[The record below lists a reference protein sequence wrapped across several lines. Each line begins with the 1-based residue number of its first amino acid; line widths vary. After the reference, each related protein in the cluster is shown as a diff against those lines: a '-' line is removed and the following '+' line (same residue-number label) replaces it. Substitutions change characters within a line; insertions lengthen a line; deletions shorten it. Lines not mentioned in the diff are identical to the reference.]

1 MSKTPDPLSAASAEM
16 LAAAVS
22 QVHELIES
30 VRKDG
35 QKFKLA
41 YDGLSAAVDEA
52 NEAEIKRYRPLLER
66 ARQMLDLDLTDV

>member
-1 MSKTPDPLSAASAEM
+1 MSKTPDSLSAASAEM

-41 YDGLSAAVDEA
+41 YDGLSAGIDEA
-52 NEAEIKRYRPLLER
+52 NEAEIKRYRPLLDAPGR
-66 ARQMLDLDLTDV
+66 CSTST